1 MGLLD
6 LLLNKQLKQHKAA
19 KEIGLESGLF
29 IMCPICHDVTEAP
42 APSVHRPVTESL
54 VRELIR
60 RKDPRASLFDN
71 DEQAIIETVA
81 QVARDLPYRCN
92 CHSL

>member
-6 LLLNKQLKQHKAA
+6 FLLSKQQKKRKVAT
-19 KEIGLESGLF
+19 EIGLESGLF
-29 IMCPICHDVTEAP
+29 VMCPICHDVTEAP
-42 APSVHRPVTESL
+42 NPSIHRPATESL
-54 VRELIR
+54 VRELVKR
-60 RKDPRASLFDN
+60 NDPRLSLFDN
-71 DEQAIIETVA
+71 DELSVIETVA